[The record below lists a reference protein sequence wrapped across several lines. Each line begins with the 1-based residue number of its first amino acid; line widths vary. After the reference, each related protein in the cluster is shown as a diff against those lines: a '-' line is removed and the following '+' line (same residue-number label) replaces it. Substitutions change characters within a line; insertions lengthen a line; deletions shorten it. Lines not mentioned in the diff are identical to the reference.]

1 MAGARRPS
9 TVTGIADSARG
20 RSTLERT
27 HRISQIAYVGLVSI
41 LIATVAFAIV
51 AGFMAKETAL
61 VASVAIRESRLFSDA
76 RFQVATEES
85 LERQYQLAPS
95 AAVRIAHTGA
105 ERQLTDDLHRAAPT
119 AQTTGALEAAARH
132 SAAAERLFAALDAQ
146 DAHRAAS
153 IDAREA
159 APSYV
164 SLRSQVGTLT
174 TASIERADGAL
185 GVLQEVE
192 DTILGFTIGV
202 SVVAIVLLV
211 IVMLILRH
219 YRKIVNDAMNAEL
232 NRFKKASLTDYLT
245 GLGNHRAYQEDLSR
259 SIAEAA
265 ASGTVVTIALIDV
278 DELKV
283 LNDRN
288 GHVHGDRLL
297 SSLAQVLR
305 AADLTSVP
313 YRLGGDEFALA
324 FAGMSSDVAKVRM
337 EEVRRVVEARMNGT
351 TVSIGIS
358 TTSADEP
365 DLLVVREQADAALYE
380 AKRRGRNTVVTFE
393 EIRDE
398 HPVFLPARVEEV
410 RRLIAD
416 GTIGVA
422 FQPIWSIDHRTV
434 IGYEALSRPGGSDP
448 INPQDAF
455 DIAERI
461 GKAHD
466 LDRVCRNA
474 ILARA
479 SALPSDALLFLNVSP
494 QTLDHG
500 ELPGST
506 LVHAVEA
513 AGLTPERVVLEITE
527 RSIARL
533 DVVVREAARLR
544 SLGFMLA
551 LDDAGSGNS
560 GLEMLS
566 KLHVDFVKIDR
577 DVIVRALAGAGGR
590 GVLAGII
597 AIAHEMHA
605 QIIAEGIEDQA
616 MLELIRGATRS
627 SPVDCAVQGYY
638 LGRPQH
644 DFVDDQ
650 EEQLVMRRLGAGML
664 DPQHLTEAKAS

>member
-1 MAGARRPS
+1 M
-9 TVTGIADSARG
+9 
-20 RSTLERT
+20 
-27 HRISQIAYVGLVSI
+27 
-41 LIATVAFAIV
+41 IATVAFAIV
-51 AGFMAKETAL
+51 AGLMAKATAQ
-61 VASVAIRESRLFSDA
+61 VATVAIRESRLFSDA
-76 RFQVATEES
+76 RFQVATEKS
-85 LERQYQLAPS
+85 LQRQYRLAPS
-95 AAVRIAHTGA
+95 AASRMGHTEA
-105 ERQLTDDLHRAAPT
+105 ERQLSDDLRRATPSPAGT
-119 AQTTGALEAAARH
+119 RALQAAGRYA
-132 SAAAERLFAALDAQ
+132 AAAERLFAALDAQ
-146 DAHRAAS
+146 DARRAQA
-153 IDAREA
+153 IEA
-159 APSYV
+159 GEADPAYAV
-164 SLRSQVGTLT
+164 LRSEVGTLA

-185 GVLQEVE
+185 IVLREVE
-192 DTILGFTIGV
+192 DTILGFTSGV
-202 SVVAIVLLV
+202 SLVAMVLLV

-219 YRKIVNDAMNAEL
+219 YRRIVNETMNAEL

-259 SIAEAA
+259 NIAEAA
-265 ASGTVVTIALIDV
+265 ETGTVVTIALIDV

-324 FAGMSSDVAKVRM
+324 FAGMTSDVAKVRM

-358 TTSADEP
+358 TTSPDEP

-380 AKRRGRNTVVTFE
+380 AKRRGRNTVVTFD

-416 GTIGVA
+416 GTMGVA

-434 IGYEALSRPGGSDP
+434 IGYEALARPGGGDP

-461 GKAHD
+461 GKAHE

-474 ILARA
+474 ILSRA
-479 SALPSDALLFLNVSP
+479 ESLPSDALLFLNVSP

-544 SLGFMLA
+544 ALGFMLA

-644 DFVDDQ
+644 DFVDDH
-650 EEQLVMRRLGAGML
+650 EEQVVVRRLGAGML
-664 DPQHLTEAKAS
+664 DPRLTEAKAS